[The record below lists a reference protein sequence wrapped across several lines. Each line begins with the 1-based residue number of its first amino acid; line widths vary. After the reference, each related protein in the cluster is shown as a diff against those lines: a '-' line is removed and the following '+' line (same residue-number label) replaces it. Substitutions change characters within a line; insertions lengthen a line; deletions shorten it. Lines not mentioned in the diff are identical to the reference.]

1 MYQAYLALPGVT
13 GLPGVLGVPGVPG
26 QPGVPGEPGVFA
38 LSTILYFCFKISF

>member
-26 QPGVPGEPGVFA
+26 QPGVPGEP